1 MSSKKIETQFE
12 VIRTFVAILLA
23 MTLAFLIILGISKQP
38 INAITTLFTG
48 PFSSIR
54 RFGNVIEMSIPFIF
68 TGLSV
73 CVMFQAKQFN
83 MISEGAFF
91 IGGVAASFIAVKV
104 ILPMGIHPIVA
115 ILFGGLIGALAGF
128 IPGILKTKWNANEL
142 VSSLMLNYVCLYL
155 GIYVINN
162 IIRDPNS
169 GFMASFIFNKTA
181 IFQKIIPGTRIHAGT
196 FVAILFIILTY
207 LFMYRSKW
215 GYALRMTGLNEN
227 FAKYSG
233 INTKKVILYSQ
244 LLGGFIAGLGGGTEV
259 LGMYQRFQW
268 QSLPGYGF
276 DGIIVAI
283 LARNNPI
290 LVPVA
295 AVFLAY
301 LRVGAD
307 IMARMTDVPSEV
319 ISVIQ
324 AIIIILIAANRFLSK
339 WKHKKIVKHSQEQ
352 LAVKE
357 GK

>member
-12 VIRTFVAILLA
+12 IIRTFVAILLA
-23 MTLAFLIILGISKQP
+23 MSLAFLIILGISKQP
-38 INAITTLFTG
+38 LEALTTFLTG
-48 PFSSIR
+48 PFSSLR
-54 RFGNVIEMSIPFIF
+54 RFGNMIEMSIPFIF
-68 TGLSV
+68 SGLSV

-83 MISEGAFF
+83 MITEGAFF

-104 ILPMGIHPIVA
+104 MLPIGIHPIVA
-115 ILFGGLIGALAGF
+115 ILFGGLIGALAGL
-128 IPGILKTKWNANEL
+128 IPGILKTKWNADEL
-142 VSSLMLNYVCLYL
+142 VSSLMLNYVCLYM

-162 IIRDPNS
+162 VLRDPS
-169 GFMASFIFNKTA
+169 AGMMSSYVFNPTA
-181 IFQKIIPGTRIHAGT
+181 VLKKIVPGTRIHLGI

-215 GYALRMTGLNEN
+215 GYALRMTGLNKN
-227 FAKYSG
+227 FAEYSG

-244 LLGGFIAGLGGGTEV
+244 VLGGFIAGLGGATEI

-283 LARNNPI
+283 LARNNPLFI
-290 LVPVA
+290 PVGA
-295 AVFLAY
+295 LFLAY

-319 ISVIQ
+319 IAVIQ
-324 AIIIILIAANRFLSK
+324 AIIIMLIAANRFLAK
-339 WKHKKIVKHSQEQ
+339 WKHQRIVKDSQEK

>member
-181 IFQKIIPGTRIHAGT
+181 VFQKIIPGTRIHAGT

-233 INTKKVILYSQ
+233 INTKRVILYSQ

-324 AIIIILIAANRFLSK
+324 AIIIILIAANRFLAK
-339 WKHKKIVKHSQEQ
+339 WKHKKIVKYSQEQ
-352 LAVKE
+352 LAAKE

>member
-12 VIRTFVAILLA
+12 IIRTFVAILLA

-38 INAITTLFTG
+38 LNAITTLFTG

-115 ILFGGLIGALAGF
+115 ILFGGIIGALAGF
-128 IPGILKTKWNANEL
+128 VPGILKTKWNASEL

-155 GIYVINN
+155 GLYVINN

-169 GFMASFIFNKTA
+169 GFMASFIFNETA
-181 IFQKIIPGTRIHAGT
+181 MFKKIIPGTRIHAGI
-196 FVAILFIILTY
+196 FVAIIFVILTY

-227 FAKYSG
+227 FARYSG

-290 LVPVA
+290 LVPIA

-324 AIIIILIAANRFLSK
+324 AIIIILIAANRFLAK
-339 WKHKKIVKHSQEQ
+339 WKHKKIVKYSQEQ